1 MPKYPQPGELY
12 TSYLYPGQVCK
23 VLSVLDAQV
32 TFEWVGQYRHVEP
45 QVAPVNRFVVDF
57 APAAE

>member
-12 TSYLYPGQVCK
+12 SSHLYPGQVCK
-23 VLSVLDAQV
+23 VVSVVDAQV

-45 QVAPVNRFVVDF
+45 QIATVIRFIRDF
-57 APAAE
+57 APAED